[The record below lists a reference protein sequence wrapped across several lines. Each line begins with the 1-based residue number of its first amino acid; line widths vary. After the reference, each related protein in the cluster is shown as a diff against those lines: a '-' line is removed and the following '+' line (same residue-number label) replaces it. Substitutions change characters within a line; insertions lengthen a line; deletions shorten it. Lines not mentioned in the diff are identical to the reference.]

1 MIALFATIR
10 NMKII
15 TLSGVDGSGKSTQL
29 GLLQKKLESQG
40 KKVAYFHAV
49 EFSLANKL
57 FSKNSTESGTAKKAI
72 TEASFFSLLLRKAI
86 LPVDLLRFHLHFQA
100 LYKQGFDYILSDR
113 YFYDTFINIEYLA
126 KKRIAVPAVVFC
138 LLIKPDT
145 AFYIDLPPEVIMTR
159 ERAPEQGLEYLQDK
173 AKLFK
178 NKVSPWDLTVID
190 GNRDQASAFQDIVNQ
205 IEGDSVKE

>member
-10 NMKII
+10 YMKII

-29 GLLQKKLESQG
+29 GLLQKKLESEG

-49 EFSLANKL
+49 EFSLANT
-57 FSKNSTESGTAKKAI
+57 FSKKKSTTSEVPEKAQTQTSWI
-72 TEASFFSLLLRKAI
+72 GLLLRKLV
-86 LPVDLLRFHLHFQA
+86 LPIDLLRFHLHIQK
-100 LYKQGFDYILSDR
+100 LYKQGFDYLLSDR
-113 YFYDTFINIEYLA
+113 YFYDTLINIEYLA
-126 KKRIAVPAVVFC
+126 KKRISTPAVVFC

-178 NKVSPWDLTVID
+178 NKVISWDLTVID
-190 GNRDQASAFQDIVNQ
+190 GNRDQASVFQDIL
-205 IEGDSVKE
+205 KEIDNTNEAT

>member
-10 NMKII
+10 YMKII

-49 EFSLANKL
+49 EFSLANT
-57 FSKNSTESGTAKKAI
+57 FSKKKLTTGDAP
-72 TEASFFSLLLRKAI
+72 EKAQVKASFIGILLRKLV
-86 LPVDLLRFHLHFQA
+86 LPIDLLRFHLHIQK
-100 LYKQGFDYILSDR
+100 LYKQGFDYLLSDR
-113 YFYDTFINIEYLA
+113 YFYDTLINIEYLA
-126 KKRIAVPAVVFC
+126 KKRTSVPAVVFC

-145 AFYIDLPPEVIMTR
+145 AFYIDLPPEVITTR

-178 NKVSPWDLTVID
+178 NKVAPWDLTIID
-190 GNRDQASAFQDIVNQ
+190 GNRDQESVFQDILNK
-205 IEGDSVKE
+205 INDTDEAR